1 MTPAAYKAFKQQ
13 AVRMSSAGAE
23 VGLSNGMCQ
32 DRHVNDFL
40 LCFQCWLF
48 RTFGD
53 PRGAPWRL
61 RRLDLSRNSLS
72 DENLCAVLD
81 GLKSQDV
88 RAGAPSGW
96 SLFFGLLSAL
106 PGGYFYQ
113 AVYIV
118 SAPWGGPILQI
129 DGAVAAC
136 PCDLRFL
143 TDMEESDTEPAAGLR
158 LKFPSPTVAAYL
170 AEPHESGRRL

>member
-88 RAGAPSGW
+88 RAGAPS
-96 SLFFGLLSAL
+96 
-106 PGGYFYQ
+106 
-113 AVYIV
+113 
-118 SAPWGGPILQI
+118 
-129 DGAVAAC
+129 VAAC

-158 LKFPSPTVAAYL
+158 LKFPSPTALNEPAPRTCRASSKRVRGLERKAAETL
-170 AEPHESGRRL
+170 S